1 MLIEL
6 VPLHCGVS
14 KYAEPG
20 EVIREQILMKQ
31 DGYPAALF
39 HVDLLW
45 NTPEHKDIHE
55 RLMAGETLTVEVTFK
70 EVQND

>member
-14 KYAEPG
+14 KYAGPDKI
-20 EVIREQILMKQ
+20 IREQFLMKQ
-31 DGYPAALF
+31 DGYPVALL

-45 NTPEHKDIHE
+45 NTPEHKELRE
-55 RLMAGETLTVEVTFK
+55 RLMAGETLTVEVAFK
-70 EVQND
+70 EVQR